1 MRAAFI
7 GLGNMGLGM
16 ARNLVRAGIH
26 TTVFDIRS
34 DAIAAATAGGA
45 SAAASCAA
53 AAVDVDAVCVA
64 VFNDEQ
70 VRDVLT
76 GTSGDPGVLPTARKG
91 VVVILHSTIS
101 PTLVKELAGQ
111 AREAGIELID
121 AAMTGGGDVAASD
134 GTLSFMVGG
143 STEAVAKAKPVLDAM
158 ARVVFHVGP
167 VGAGVS
173 AKIVSN
179 YLATSH
185 VALVREALRLAAGA
199 GIAESEILRIIEAGD
214 VGSSWV
220 SNNWQ
225 RIREQERS
233 YTTGKTGMVEMWAK
247 DLRLAQV
254 LADSGG
260 VSLPIADFI
269 VASVV
274 PTLGACG
281 LAG

>member
-16 ARNLVRAGIH
+16 AQNLVRAGIH

-34 DAIAAATAGGA
+34 EAVAAATVGGA
-45 SAAASCAA
+45 SAAVSCAA
-53 AAVDVDAVCVA
+53 AAVDVDTVCVA
-64 VFNDEQ
+64 VFNDER

-76 GTSGDPGVLPTARKG
+76 GTSIDPGVLATAPKG
-91 VVVILHSTIS
+91 AVVILHSTIS
-101 PTLVKELAGQ
+101 PTLAKELATQ
-111 AREAGIELID
+111 ANEAGIELID
-121 AAMTGGGDVAASD
+121 AAMTGGGDVAASE
-134 GTLSFMVGG
+134 GSLSFMVGG
-143 STEAVAKAKPVLDAM
+143 STEAIAKAKPVLDAM

-220 SNNWQ
+220 SNNWH

-247 DLRLAQV
+247 DLRLAQT
-254 LADSGG
+254 LADLGG
-260 VSLPIADFI
+260 VSLPIGDFI

-274 PTLGACG
+274 PTLGATG
-281 LAG
+281 LAS

>member
-16 ARNLVRAGIH
+16 ARNLVRAGIR

-45 SAAASCAA
+45 SAAVSCAA

-76 GTSGDPGVLPTARKG
+76 GTSDDPGVFPTARKG
-91 VVVILHSTIS
+91 AVVILNSTIS
-101 PTLVKELAGQ
+101 PTLVKELATQ

-121 AAMTGGGDVAASD
+121 AAMTGGGDVAASE

-143 STEAVAKAKPVLDAM
+143 STDAVAKAKPVLDAM

-167 VGAGVS
+167 VGAGMS

-179 YLATSH
+179 YLATTH

-247 DLRLAQV
+247 DLRLAQG

-274 PTLGACG
+274 PTLGAAG